1 MVMNPGIRR
10 DDITGLILAGG
21 QGSRMGGVD
30 KGLQDLRG
38 QPLVAWSIAALA
50 PQVGSLLLSANR
62 NTQRYAAFG
71 YPVIADLP
79 AADQEAYAGPLA
91 GLIAGLRLCPTPWLV
106 SVPCDVPQ
114 LPADLVVRLADA
126 ACAQASQ
133 LAVACSGERSHPVI
147 ALLHRD
153 LLPGLCDYFASG
165 RRSVYGWQQNLPHAT
180 VDFGAAAL
188 LNCNTLDDL
197 LTLASSDRR

>member
-62 NTQRYAAFG
+62 NRQRYAAFG

-79 AADQEAYAGPLA
+79 ADGQESYAGPLA
-91 GLIAGLRLCPTPWLV
+91 GLIAGLNQCTTPWLA

-114 LPADLVVRLADA
+114 LPADLVARLADA
-126 ACAQASQ
+126 ACAQACQ
-133 LAVACSGERSHPVI
+133 LAVAYSGERSHPVI

-153 LLPGLCDYFASG
+153 LLPGLLDYFTSG
-165 RRSVYGWQQNLPHAT
+165 RRSVHGWQQGLPHAT
-180 VDFGAAAL
+180 VDFGAATL

-197 LTLASSDRR
+197 LALASSGRH